1 MTEIKD
7 SLVQELG
14 DTITQ
19 IIGRTPLGWVLIL
32 VPAVPTSEADRV
44 VNAGITSNM
53 DPQGIK
59 DTLSDCLKAAEMA
72 EYGHG

>member
-19 IIGRTPLGWVLIL
+19 IIGRAPLGWVLIL
-32 VPAVPTSEADRV
+32 VPAVAAPDDDTV
-44 VNAGITSNM
+44 VNAGVTSNM

-59 DTLSDCLKAAEMA
+59 DTLSDCLKATEMV